1 MLSVRDLR
9 SRRGDET
16 GAVTVIFALLLTL
29 FMIIGSLVITV
40 GSWYT
45 HARQLQ
51 TKVDA
56 AALAGGG
63 AWSFPCNQDADTRIA
78 TTGRVFFGEHTAAD
92 GSAIAGAYNQQIGS
106 VEGDQLYVSMNQA
119 DWWDDTFPNVD
130 FTSPAGSVCSAKSL
144 EVKATED
151 DSPLLW
157 GWLPFFPDIKKR
169 AKVELRQAIGLNGL
183 LPIGV
188 RVPKPVSS
196 AAIFFD
202 EADGRILA
210 VRYFAEDASVPGMP
224 AGYEGFSTKAAPTA
238 SISGLPRKTGVAV
251 ALSFVPACVS
261 TDTPSPCFEDE
272 GFTTVNQLCNQG
284 TGTQVVSCYSGSG
297 AWPTRNVTT
306 GLHFMRGWLDSNVGN
321 GPPELR
327 GAFLVNSGC
336 EANGYFNSVFV
347 GSCGAQLTVDVALG
361 SAASRVAS
369 NVELRYKVAGGTF
382 CNTCLL
388 TPDNPGATGV
398 ARYRTTGVGSSLHV
412 PLPSASGSNAIAI
425 RLFLKQ
431 SNVAGNPGNCGV
443 GLNNFNQNCS
453 WYHLGSGI
461 SGFGNNAPSDSQILA
476 SPVQRAFMGDLDMS
490 GPVKWLRVTKDLNCD
505 RDTNDPGEASD
516 GEAATHPADAASCFW
531 MDMGL
536 KGGMARDQDEPP
548 FAFTEGSGSSQMGSL
563 DCDPAIPQGQVLT
576 DGIVSGCGPHYA
588 ANKFNSNPLCPAANQ
603 IFDQNLGAPFDD
615 WPPLDCVKT
624 RPTGGMNQLVTG
636 LNMRIFG
643 TSNPSTCPSDI
654 PGDYVRG
661 RNYWHREN
669 NAYDDMNFAWD
680 GDTPGT
686 LDDKSNRLN
695 PADPRLV
702 TLFFTPYD
710 AFSGSGQEVF
720 PIVALGQFYITGYGR
735 LNGSGNFQG
744 GGPDD
749 PCDDGASSP
758 VYPYAGNDPPP
769 DLNTMGGAAGGVVV
783 WGHFLKGV
791 VQSAATQGGT
801 EPCQDGSLNP
811 CVAVLTE

>member
-327 GAFLVNSGC
+327 GAFLVQRGLRG
-336 EANGYFNSVFV
+336 ERLL
-347 GSCGAQLTVDVALG
+347 QLRLRRLVRRPAHGRRRPRLG
-361 SAASRVAS
+361 RVARRL
-369 NVELRYKVAGGTF
+369 ERRA
-382 CNTCLL
+382 
-388 TPDNPGATGV
+388 
-398 ARYRTTGVGSSLHV
+398 
-412 PLPSASGSNAIAI
+412 PL
-425 RLFLKQ
+425 
-431 SNVAGNPGNCGV
+431 
-443 GLNNFNQNCS
+443 
-453 WYHLGSGI
+453 
-461 SGFGNNAPSDSQILA
+461 
-476 SPVQRAFMGDLDMS
+476 
-490 GPVKWLRVTKDLNCD
+490 
-505 RDTNDPGEASD
+505 
-516 GEAATHPADAASCFW
+516 
-531 MDMGL
+531 
-536 KGGMARDQDEPP
+536 
-548 FAFTEGSGSSQMGSL
+548 
-563 DCDPAIPQGQVLT
+563 QG
-576 DGIVSGCGPHYA
+576 
-588 ANKFNSNPLCPAANQ
+588 
-603 IFDQNLGAPFDD
+603 
-615 WPPLDCVKT
+615 
-624 RPTGGMNQLVTG
+624 
-636 LNMRIFG
+636 
-643 TSNPSTCPSDI
+643 
-654 PGDYVRG
+654 RG
-661 RNYWHREN
+661 RNVLQHLPP
-669 NAYDDMNFAWD
+669 D
-680 GDTPGT
+680 
-686 LDDKSNRLN
+686 
-695 PADPRLV
+695 
-702 TLFFTPYD
+702 
-710 AFSGSGQEVF
+710 SGQPRGDRRREV
-720 PIVALGQFYITGYGR
+720 PDHGR
-735 LNGSGNFQG
+735 
-744 GGPDD
+744 
-749 PCDDGASSP
+749 
-758 VYPYAGNDPPP
+758 
-769 DLNTMGGAAGGVVV
+769 GVVAPCPAPLRV
-783 WGHFLKGV
+783 GIERDRDPSVPQAEQRRRQPRKLRRRPEQL
-791 VQSAATQGGT
+791 QSELQLVPPRKRHQRLR
-801 EPCQDGSLNP
+801 EQRS
-811 CVAVLTE
+811 E